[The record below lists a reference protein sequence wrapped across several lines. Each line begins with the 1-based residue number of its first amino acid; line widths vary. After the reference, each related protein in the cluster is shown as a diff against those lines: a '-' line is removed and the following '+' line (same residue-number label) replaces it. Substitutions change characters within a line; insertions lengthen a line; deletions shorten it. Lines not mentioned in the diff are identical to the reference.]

1 MRCDETPEDEI
12 IREEMRWSE
21 IEKMRSVSWD
31 RMVVRWGQEIKMK
44 LDQMKGD
51 SSLRWMKLDEI
62 R

>member
-31 RMVVRWGQEIKMK
+31 RMVVRWGQIKMK